1 MNIHRLDNTNVGDWW
16 SPPGR
21 YFPFKPSPVL
31 DIINSNQIPN
41 NKEIYIIGGGGL
53 GRPFFREHLE
63 RLKRKDRQYK
73 LIAWGVGS
81 DIEENKEGII
91 FKDLING
98 KDLLGNYFD
107 GFDEVGTRVYDP
119 KKTHTW
125 VPCASS
131 MHPSFFN
138 YRDKLPNK
146 KIGVYLHK
154 RVPLKNI
161 EINQYDFITNDGQ
174 NIDEKLDFLSYYEF
188 IITNTYHG
196 VFWGTLLKRK
206 VLCIPFK
213 SGLYSFKHSPHYI
226 SDILKTSDLDMC
238 VKYENALEECR
249 AANINFFSYLTN
261 KYGIL

>member
-98 KDLLGNYFD
+98 KDLLGDYFD

-119 KKTHTW
+119 KKLILGFLALPQCTHHFLITGI
-125 VPCASS
+125 SS
-131 MHPSFFN
+131 LIK
-138 YRDKLPNK
+138 KL
-146 KIGVYLHK
+146 G
-154 RVPLKNI
+154 
-161 EINQYDFITNDGQ
+161 FIC
-174 NIDEKLDFLSYYEF
+174 IKE
-188 IITNTYHG
+188 YH
-196 VFWGTLLKRK
+196 
-206 VLCIPFK
+206 
-213 SGLYSFKHSPHYI
+213 
-226 SDILKTSDLDMC
+226 
-238 VKYENALEECR
+238 
-249 AANINFFSYLTN
+249 
-261 KYGIL
+261 